1 MHEQLDAKIL
11 AHLNARKIPT
21 PAQLAYLP
29 RMLNVK
35 EKRSLLAALLVFIIA
50 SALLGG
56 RVWLRVT
63 TAAPKSGGSYME
75 GLIGVPRFINPLLAS
90 SNDTDR
96 DISSLV
102 FAGLFRIDHTGGLV
116 PDMADSISVSEDQKV
131 YTIALKENLTWHDG
145 EPISAD
151 DIVYTIH
158 AIQDPALKS
167 PLRITFTGIEI
178 APIDRK
184 TIMFTLQRPF
194 PSFLSALTVGI
205 LPEHIWYSIPTAQ
218 AHLAEYNIKPI
229 GSGKY
234 KFKSLTKDSTG
245 VIRSMSLQRFDE
257 FHGARPY
264 IDELTFKFYSD
275 FPTALEALQNKNV
288 EGLSFLPISYQ
299 GALKDSK
306 NIELKR
312 LTIPQYNAL
321 FFNPEHNALLKDRVI
336 RSALARAVDR
346 DRIVREAL
354 GANGTAIMAP
364 LIPGFDGDMTES
376 NKLGYDPES
385 AKTILDA
392 AGWKL
397 AEGASVRTK
406 DETELAVRITTIDQ
420 DANIQAA
427 NIIRENWEAVALKA
441 SVDVISRDRIRKDI
455 IEPRA
460 YEILLFGQ
468 IITSGPDIYAL
479 WHSSQNLHPG
489 NNLSVLANKD
499 VDQTLE
505 TLRNTTDKAAQTELY
520 QKFIDK
526 IAEEAFGIFLYNPQ
540 YLYPI
545 SRSIHGTENLT
556 RIAVPADR
564 FASISD
570 WYVKVSRNLK

>member
-1 MHEQLDAKIL
+1 M
-11 AHLNARKIPT
+11 
-21 PAQLAYLP
+21 
-29 RMLNVK
+29 
-35 EKRSLLAALLVFIIA
+35 
-50 SALLGG
+50 
-56 RVWLRVT
+56 
-63 TAAPKSGGSYME
+63 
-75 GLIGVPRFINPLLAS
+75 
-90 SNDTDR
+90 
-96 DISSLV
+96 
-102 FAGLFRIDHTGGLV
+102 
-116 PDMADSISVSEDQKV
+116 
-131 YTIALKENLTWHDG
+131 
-145 EPISAD
+145 
-151 DIVYTIH
+151 
-158 AIQDPALKS
+158 
-167 PLRITFTGIEI
+167 
-178 APIDRK
+178 
-184 TIMFTLQRPF
+184 
-194 PSFLSALTVGI
+194 
-205 LPEHIWYSIPTAQ
+205 
-218 AHLAEYNIKPI
+218 
-229 GSGKY
+229 
-234 KFKSLTKDSTG
+234 
-245 VIRSMSLQRFDE
+245 
-257 FHGARPY
+257 
-264 IDELTFKFYSD
+264 
-275 FPTALEALQNKNV
+275 EALQNKNV

>member
-1 MHEQLDAKIL
+1 ML

-29 RMLNVK
+29 RILSVK
-35 EKRSLLAALLVFIIA
+35 EKRSLLVALLVFIVA
-50 SALLGG
+50 GALLGG
-56 RVWLRVT
+56 RTWLRVT
-63 TAAPKSGGSYME
+63 TASPKSGGSYTE
-75 GLIGVPRFINPLLAS
+75 GLIGSPRFINPVLTS
-90 SNDTDR
+90 SNDADR

-102 FAGLFRIDHTGGLV
+102 YAGLFRIDATGGLI
-116 PDMADSISVSEDQKV
+116 PDMADSVSVSEDQKV

-145 EPISAD
+145 EPVSVE
-151 DIVYTIH
+151 DIVYTMH
-158 AIQDPALKS
+158 TIQDPALKS
-167 PLRITFTGIEI
+167 PLRVTFVGI
-178 APIDRK
+178 AVTRVDRN
-184 TIMFTLQRPF
+184 TVMFSLQRPS

-234 KFKSLTKDSTG
+234 KFKTLTKDSTG
-245 VIRSMSLQRFDE
+245 VIRSMTLQRFDQ

-264 IDELTFKFYSD
+264 IDELTFKFYAD

-299 GALKDSK
+299 EALKDSK
-306 NIELKR
+306 NIELKQ

-321 FFNPEHNALLKDRVI
+321 FFNPENNALLKDRAI
-336 RSALARAVDR
+336 RSALAKAVDR

-354 GANGTAIMAP
+354 GDNGTAIMAP
-364 LIPGFDGDMTES
+364 LIPGFNGDMTAS
-376 NKLGYDPES
+376 NKLSYDPDA
-385 AKTILDA
+385 AKSILDET
-392 AGWKL
+392 GWKF
-397 AEGASVRTK
+397 AEGATVRTK
-406 DETELAVRITTIDQ
+406 DEAELAVRITTIDQ

-427 NIIRENWEAVALKA
+427 NIIRENWEAVGLKA
-441 SVDVISRDRIRKDI
+441 SVDIISRERIRKDI

-468 IITSGPDIYAL
+468 IITSGPDTYAL

-499 VDQTLE
+499 VDQALE
-505 TLRNTTDKAAQTELY
+505 TLRNTTDAVAQTELY

-526 IAEEAFGIFLYNPQ
+526 IAEEVFAVFLYNPQ

-545 SRSIHGTENLT
+545 SRSIHGTENLS

>member
-1 MHEQLDAKIL
+1 
-11 AHLNARKIPT
+11 
-21 PAQLAYLP
+21 
-29 RMLNVK
+29 MLNVK

>member
-397 AEGASVRTK
+397 AEGRPHHDYRSGRKYPGREHHPRELGSCRPQSVSRRHLTGQ
-406 DETELAVRITTIDQ
+406 DQ
-420 DANIQAA
+420 EGYHRAP
-427 NIIRENWEAVALKA
+427 
-441 SVDVISRDRIRKDI
+441 RIRDSALRADHHLR
-455 IEPRA
+455 PR
-460 YEILLFGQ
+460 Y
-468 IITSGPDIYAL
+468 
-479 WHSSQNLHPG
+479 
-489 NNLSVLANKD
+489 
-499 VDQTLE
+499 
-505 TLRNTTDKAAQTELY
+505 LRPV
-520 QKFIDK
+520 
-526 IAEEAFGIFLYNPQ
+526 AFQPKSA
-540 YLYPI
+540 
-545 SRSIHGTENLT
+545 SRQ
-556 RIAVPADR
+556 
-564 FASISD
+564 
-570 WYVKVSRNLK
+570 

>member
-1 MHEQLDAKIL
+1 
-11 AHLNARKIPT
+11 
-21 PAQLAYLP
+21 
-29 RMLNVK
+29 MLNVK

-526 IAEEAFGIFLYNPQ
+526 IAEEVFAIFLYNPQ

-545 SRSIHGTENLT
+545 SRSIHGTENLS